1 MSEAVTPS
9 QAPTGTHDVLAPA
22 SAEWEGVVATFA
34 QFAYRYDFEL
44 VITPMFEDV
53 GVFNRGIGE
62 ESDVAKKEMY
72 VFSDRSDRIFA
83 LRPEGTA
90 PVVRAFI
97 QHNPTTPWKAW
108 YVTPAFRYERPQAG
122 RYRQHHQ
129 LGVEVLGTDD
139 PAVDVEVIALAE
151 RFYRALG
158 LQRFRLLIN
167 SMGHDVC
174 RAAYLVLLRAY
185 LEENADR
192 LSDEHRTTWSVNPL
206 RVLDC
211 KDPAC
216 IAVTDEGPMLIDHIC
231 LACRSH
237 FDKVIAGLTSI
248 GIESQ
253 LDPRLV
259 RGFDYYT
266 RTTFEFVADALDGAQ
281 NAIGGGGRYDKLAE
295 QLGGKPTSGIGFGS
309 GIERLLLTREAEGV
323 EPRNLV
329 DRSFDLFVVDTTNED
344 TATVLVDELRAAGFA
359 TDRAYDQRSMKSQMK
374 LADKSGAR
382 LALLVGLQEL
392 AADEVTIRDLR
403 SDDFE
408 QTQRRVARS
417 EVAKVVAELL
427 TKS

>member
-1 MSEAVTPS
+1 MSDAVTPF
-9 QAPTGTHDVLAPA
+9 QAPVGTHDVLAPA

-34 QFAYRYDFEL
+34 QFAYRYGFEL

-72 VFSDRSDRIFA
+72 VFSDRGDRVYA

-97 QHNPTTPWKAW
+97 QHRPTTPWKAW

-174 RAAYLVLLRAY
+174 RAAYLELLRAH
-185 LEENADR
+185 LEKNADR
-192 LSDEHRTTWSVNPL
+192 LCDEHRTTWSENPL

-216 IAVTDEGPMLIDHIC
+216 IAVTAEGPFLIDHLC
-231 LACRSH
+231 DDCRIH
-237 FDKVIAGLTSI
+237 FNKVVAGLTSI
-248 GIESQ
+248 GIESH

-266 RTTFEFVADALDGAQ
+266 RTTFEFVADALGGAQ

-309 GIERLLLTREAEGV
+309 GIERLLLAREAESV

-329 DRSFDLFVVDTTNED
+329 ERSLDLFVIDTTNED
-344 TATVLVDELRAAGFA
+344 AATVLVDELRTAGFA
-359 TDRAYDQRSMKSQMK
+359 TARAYDARSMKSQMK
-374 LADKSGAR
+374 VADKSGAR
-382 LALLVGLQEL
+382 LALLVGPQEF

-417 EVAKVVAELL
+417 EVAFVVAELL

>member
-1 MSEAVTPS
+1 MTDAVTPF
-9 QAPTGTHDVLAPA
+9 QAPVGTHDVLAPS

-34 QFAYRYDFEL
+34 QFAFRYGFEL

-72 VFSDRSDRIFA
+72 VFSDRSDRVFA

-174 RAAYLVLLRAY
+174 RAAYVELLRAH
-185 LEENADR
+185 LEKNADR
-192 LSDEHRTTWSVNPL
+192 LSDEHRTTWSDNPL

-211 KDPAC
+211 KDASC
-216 IAVTDEGPMLIDHIC
+216 VEVTNEGPMLIDHLC
-231 LACRSH
+231 EDCRAH
-237 FDKVIAGLTSI
+237 FDKVVAGLTSI
-248 GIESQ
+248 GIETE

-266 RTTFEFVADALDGAQ
+266 RTTFEFVADALGSAQ

-329 DRSFDLFVVDTTNED
+329 ERALELFVIDTTGD
-344 TATVLVDELRAAGFA
+344 DVATVLVDELRGAGFA
-359 TDRAYDQRSMKSQMK
+359 TDRAYDNRSMKSQMK

-382 LALLVGLQEL
+382 LALLVGPQEM

-408 QTQRRVARS
+408 QTQRRVARRD
-417 EVAKVVAELL
+417 VVVAVTELL
-427 TKS
+427 AKR

>member
-1 MSEAVTPS
+1 MSDAVTPF
-9 QAPTGTHDVLAPA
+9 QAPVGTHDVLAPA

-34 QFAYRYDFEL
+34 QFAYRYGFEL

-72 VFSDRSDRIFA
+72 VFSDRGDRVYA

-97 QHNPTTPWKAW
+97 QHSPTTPWKAW

-174 RAAYLVLLRAY
+174 RAAYLELLRAH
-185 LEENADR
+185 LEKNAVR
-192 LSDEHRTTWSVNPL
+192 LCDEHRTTWSENPL

-216 IAVTDEGPMLIDHIC
+216 IAVTAEGPFLIDHIC
-231 LACRSH
+231 EDCRIH
-237 FDKVIAGLTSI
+237 FNKVVAGLTSI
-248 GIESQ
+248 GIESH

-266 RTTFEFVADALDGAQ
+266 RTTFEFVADALGGAQ
-281 NAIGGGGRYDKLAE
+281 NAIGGGGRYDKLTE

-309 GIERLLLTREAEGV
+309 GIERLLLTREAESV

-329 DRSFDLFVVDTTNED
+329 DRSLDRK
-344 TATVLVDELRAAGFA
+344 ARAGP
-359 TDRAYDQRSMKSQMK
+359 
-374 LADKSGAR
+374 ADPAIGPEPR
-382 LALLVGLQEL
+382 LVGRDGEGPRP
-392 AADEVTIRDLR
+392 VIRDRIGSRQAPRRHVGLLIGPLR
-403 SDDFE
+403 PQPIGSGIDDDLRVDPEDFSPPVGIGGE
-408 QTQRRVARS
+408 PVMMVAGMRRG
-417 EVAKVVAELL
+417 
-427 TKS
+427 